1 MPADNAVGDDRYV
14 HGARYTMDVQNFTT
28 YVNAMFSTLRVR
40 AKELLAQRR
49 AERRFKARRH
59 RRRAQDVV
67 ANFVA
72 GTESLR
78 LKRRCEQLERR
89 KNQEA
94 LTDDE
99 IIALFLD
106 IEGTRAERI
115 EDAKHRTIKIV
126 FFGDGCFRPT
136 ARGMTA
142 VPRKA
147 IVKLL
152 AARGIVVITDEF
164 HSSMYCAC
172 QDKKLED
179 APADGQ
185 AGKARPRRHEGDSAP
200 CSFLK
205 VFEDRDALA
214 AVNILVC
221 GICALWGEARPAP
234 FRRHTAETA

>member
-1 MPADNAVGDDRYV
+1 MPADDATGDNRYV
-14 HGARYTMDVQNFTT
+14 HGARYTMDLRNLTT
-28 YVNAMFSTLRVR
+28 FVNAMFVTLRVR
-40 AKELLAQRR
+40 ATELLAQRR
-49 AERRFKARRH
+49 AERRFKARRN
-59 RRRAQDVV
+59 RRRAQDIV

-78 LKRRCEQLERR
+78 FKRRREQLERR
-89 KNQEA
+89 KHRDA

-99 IIALFLD
+99 LIALIQD

-126 FFGDGCFRPT
+126 LFGAGCFRPT

-164 HSSMYCAC
+164 HSSQYCAC
-172 QDKKLED
+172 QACKLED
-179 APADGQ
+179 DPTHPGPP
-185 AGKARPRRHEGDSAP
+185 GEARPRRHEGDSAP

-221 GICALWGEARPAP
+221 GICALWGEARPVP
-234 FRRHTAETA
+234 FRRHTA